1 MSKELLRVGVAG
13 CGGLGKTE
21 AKIVH
26 DLDGV
31 ELVGVSDVIL
41 GNAQQAAAD
50 LGIERAYSDH
60 RQLIDENDLDCL
72 LVVTPTYT
80 HAEIT
85 VDAANAGLHVFC
97 EKPMA
102 ITLQECD
109 EMLAAAESNNVKLMI
124 GFVRRFQP
132 NYREMKRRVDAGAI
146 GEVRL
151 VQSVRMGGRP
161 PVGIGEWRRE
171 RRKVGGLHSA
181 YIHEMDQML
190 WLGGDVKTVRGVANF
205 GALSNTDVE
214 DSIWM
219 CLEFANGAI
228 GAMGSSQVYPVGWYE
243 LGVGGTEGAMK
254 IASGTTTVILRKHDG
269 EGETIE
275 LEPNNAFVEELS
287 HFFHCVRYDEQ
298 PLAPGIDGRRSLEV
312 VMAAFKSAEICQ
324 VVTLPI
330 SQ

>member
-1 MSKELLRVGVAG
+1 MSQEVLRVGVAG
-13 CGGLGKTE
+13 CGGLGRTE

-31 ELVGVSDVIL
+31 ELVGVCDVIL
-41 GNAQQAAAD
+41 ANAKQAAAD
-50 LGIERAYSDH
+50 LGIQKAYSNH
-60 RQLIDENDLDCL
+60 RQLIEENDLDCMV
-72 LVVTPTYT
+72 VVTPTYT
-80 HAEIT
+80 HAEVT

-102 ITLQECD
+102 ITLEECD
-109 EMLAAAESNNVKLMI
+109 KMLEAAERNNVKLMI

-132 NYREMKRRVDAGAI
+132 NYREMKRRVDVGAI

-151 VQSVRMGGRP
+151 VQSVRIRGRP

-190 WLGGDVKTVRGVANF
+190 WLGGDVKTVRGVVNF
-205 GALSNTDVE
+205 GTLPDTDVE

-228 GAMGSSQVYPVGWYE
+228 GALGASEIYPIGWYE

-254 IASGTTTVILRKHDG
+254 IAGGTTAIILKKHTGDS
-269 EGETIE
+269 ETIE

-287 HFFHCVRYDEQ
+287 HFFDCVRNDKQ
-298 PLAPGIDGRRSLEV
+298 PLATGMDGRRSLEV
-312 VMAAFKSAEICQ
+312 VMAAFKSAETGQ
-324 VVTLPI
+324 VVTLPM
-330 SQ
+330 

>member
-1 MSKELLRVGVAG
+1 MSQEILRVGVAG
-13 CGGLGKTE
+13 CGGLGRTE

-31 ELVGVSDVIL
+31 ELVGVCDVVL
-41 GNAQQAAAD
+41 ANAKQAAAD
-50 LGIERAYSDH
+50 LGIEKAYSNH
-60 RQLIDENDLDCL
+60 RQLIEENDLDCL
-72 LVVTPTYT
+72 VVVTPTYT
-80 HAEIT
+80 HAEVT

-109 EMLAAAESNNVKLMI
+109 KMLAAAERNNVKLMI

-132 NYREMKRRVDAGAI
+132 NYREMKKRVDAGAI
-146 GEVRL
+146 GAVRL

-181 YIHEMDQML
+181 YIHEMDQLL

-205 GALSNTDVE
+205 GTLPDTDVE

-228 GAMGSSQVYPVGWYE
+228 GALGASEIYPIGWYE

-254 IASGTTTVILRKHDG
+254 IAGGTTAIILKKHSGDS
-269 EGETIE
+269 ETIE
-275 LEPNNAFVEELS
+275 LEPNDAFVEELS
-287 HFFHCVRYDEQ
+287 HFFACVRNDQQ
-298 PLAPGIDGRRSLEV
+298 PLATGMDGRRSLEV
-312 VMAAFKSAEICQ
+312 VMAAFKSAETGQ
-324 VVTLPI
+324 VVTLPM
-330 SQ
+330 

>member
-1 MSKELLRVGVAG
+1 MSQEILRVGVAG
-13 CGGLGKTE
+13 CGGLGRTE

-31 ELVGVSDVIL
+31 ELVGVCDVIL
-41 GNAQQAAAD
+41 ANAQQAAAD
-50 LGIERAYSDH
+50 LGIEKAYSDH
-60 RQLIDENDLDCL
+60 RQLIEENNLDCL

-85 VDAANAGLHVFC
+85 VDAANAGLHIFC

-109 EMLAAAESNNVKLMI
+109 AMLEATERNNVKLMI

-132 NYREMKRRVDAGAI
+132 NYREMKRRIDAGDI

-161 PVGIGEWRRE
+161 PIGIGEWRRE
-171 RRKVGGLHSA
+171 RNKVGGLHSA

-190 WLGGDVKTVRGVANF
+190 WLGGEVKTVRGVANF
-205 GALSNTDVE
+205 GTLENTDVE

-228 GAMGSSQVYPVGWYE
+228 GAMGSSQVYPIGWYE

-254 IASGTTTVILRKHDG
+254 ISGGITAVILRKHDG
-269 EGETIE
+269 ASETIE
-275 LEPNNAFVEELS
+275 LESNNAFVEEIS
-287 HFFHCVRYDEQ
+287 HFFDCVRNAKQ
-298 PLAPGIDGRRSLEV
+298 PSVSGMDGRRSLEV
-312 VMAAFKSAEICQ
+312 VMAAFKSGETGQ
-324 VVTLPI
+324 VVTLPM
-330 SQ
+330 

>member
-1 MSKELLRVGVAG
+1 MSKKVLRVGVAG

-31 ELVGVSDVIL
+31 ELVGVCDVIL
-41 GNAQQAAAD
+41 ENAQKAAAD
-50 LGIERAYSDH
+50 LGIEKAYSDH

-80 HAEIT
+80 HAEVT

-109 EMLAAAESNNVKLMI
+109 EMIAAAERNNVKLMI

-132 NYREMKRRVDAGAI
+132 NYREMKRLVDAGAI

-161 PVGIGEWRRE
+161 PVGVGEWRRE
-171 RRKVGGLHSA
+171 RKKVGGLHSA

-205 GALSNTDVE
+205 GSLSNTDVE

-228 GAMGSSQVYPVGWYE
+228 GAIGSSQVYPVGWYE

-254 IASGTTTVILRKHDG
+254 IAGGTTAVILKKHSG

-275 LEPNNAFVEELS
+275 LEQNNAFVEELS
-287 HFFHCVRYDEQ
+287 HFFHCVQHDEP
-298 PLAPGIDGRRSLEV
+298 PLASGIDGRRSLEV
-312 VMAAFKSAEICQ
+312 VMAAFKSSEIGR
-324 VVTLPI
+324 VVTLPM
-330 SQ
+330 

>member
-1 MSKELLRVGVAG
+1 MSQEVLRVGVAG
-13 CGGLGKTE
+13 CGGLGRTE

-31 ELVGVSDVIL
+31 ELVGVCDVVL
-41 GNAQQAAAD
+41 ANAKQAAAD
-50 LGIERAYSDH
+50 LGIKKAYSNH
-60 RQLIDENDLDCL
+60 RQLIEENDLDCMV
-72 LVVTPTYT
+72 VVTPTYT
-80 HAEIT
+80 HAEVT

-109 EMLAAAESNNVKLMI
+109 KMLEAAERNNVKLMI

-132 NYREMKRRVDAGAI
+132 NYREMKKRVDAGDI
-146 GEVRL
+146 GAVRL

-205 GALSNTDVE
+205 GTLPDTDVE

-228 GAMGSSQVYPVGWYE
+228 GALGASEIYPIGWYE

-254 IASGTTTVILRKHDG
+254 IAGGTTAIILKKHSGDS
-269 EGETIE
+269 ETIE

-287 HFFHCVRYDEQ
+287 HFFDCVRNDQQ
-298 PLAPGIDGRRSLEV
+298 PLATGMDGRRSLEV
-312 VMAAFKSAEICQ
+312 VMAAFKSAETGQ
-324 VVTLPI
+324 VVTLPM
-330 SQ
+330 

>member
-1 MSKELLRVGVAG
+1 MSQEILRVGVAG
-13 CGGLGKTE
+13 CGGLGRTE

-31 ELVGVSDVIL
+31 ELVGVCDVVL
-41 GNAQQAAAD
+41 ANAKQAAAD
-50 LGIERAYSDH
+50 LGIEKAYSNH
-60 RQLIDENDLDCL
+60 RQLIEENDLDCMV
-72 LVVTPTYT
+72 VVTPTYT
-80 HAEIT
+80 HAEVT

-109 EMLAAAESNNVKLMI
+109 KMLEAAERNNVKLMI

-132 NYREMKRRVDAGAI
+132 NYREMKKRVDAGAI
-146 GEVRL
+146 GAVRL

-205 GALSNTDVE
+205 GTLPDTDVE

-228 GAMGSSQVYPVGWYE
+228 GALGASEIYPIGWYE

-254 IASGTTTVILRKHDG
+254 IAGGTTAIILKKHSGDS
-269 EGETIE
+269 ETIE

-287 HFFHCVRYDEQ
+287 HFFDCVRNDKQ
-298 PLAPGIDGRRSLEV
+298 PLATGMDGRQSLEV
-312 VMAAFKSAEICQ
+312 VMAAFKSAETGQ
-324 VVTLPI
+324 VVTLPM
-330 SQ
+330 